1 MATNP
6 IRKEESK
13 WTPKSIF
20 DINLGDIPIPL
31 ESIFSQGGDGVNVD
45 EAKESLETG
54 SSSFFKNFL
63 SNAVNKV
70 AEAFSPDGD
79 KHHIIEEAVTE
90 QIGPTYNAI
99 EEAQKTQKEL
109 ADQVAESMATQ
120 ETILAESQDV
130 LAKAEEAAQSVEGV
144 EDKLEE
150 AQNELLAQGVRFDEE
165 QVRVNRLIQDMIW
178 NQQDITELIDIK
190 AQRTYHWDRAE
201 LEYQPKSKVPGT
213 SGTSLP
219 FAEAP
224 FFKIWM
230 DKRTVFIATTKNWNG
245 QIRVSINWSNGVID
259 DWAPDVSEGG
269 DAFEF
274 YGGGLAINVRSVAVE
289 VQLDNL
295 IRVSNFVDLKAANY
309 DSREGYY
316 PSPSIAPYDVH
327 SEMTRFL
334 GTFDGEYILRL
345 KGPALCNYPVFVR
358 YPAGYEETI
367 DAYMLIPAGVHIP
380 VDDERNR
387 QAWYGAG
394 SKKDPLMF
402 RDDYYRGA
410 GWQDVPEYDMA
421 EDGHVVYIKA

>member
-31 ESIFSQGGDGVNVD
+31 ESIFSQGSDGVNVD

-70 AEAFSPDGD
+70 AEAFSPNGD
-79 KHHIIEEAVTE
+79 KHHIIEEAVNE

-99 EEAQKTQKEL
+99 EEAQKAQKEL
-109 ADQVAESMATQ
+109 ADQVAESVATQ
-120 ETILAESQDV
+120 EAILAESQDV

-144 EDKLEE
+144 EDKLEQ
-150 AQNELLAQGVRFDEE
+150 AQNALLAQGIRFDEE
-165 QVRVNRLIQDMIW
+165 QVRVNRLVQEMIW
-178 NQQDITELIDIK
+178 SQQDITEFINIK
-190 AQRTYHWDRAE
+190 AQRTYHWTRE
-201 LEYQPKSKVPGT
+201 KLEFQPESVVPGT
-213 SGTSLP
+213 SGKSLSS
-219 FAEAP
+219 AETP
-224 FFKIWM
+224 FFKIWV
-230 DKRTVFIATTKNWNG
+230 DKRTVFIATTKNWEG

-259 DWAPDVSEGG
+259 DWAPEVIEGG
-269 DAFEF
+269 GAFEF

-289 VQLDNL
+289 VQLEKL

-309 DSREGYY
+309 DSHEGYY
-316 PSPSIAPYDVH
+316 PSPSIAPYDDH
-327 SEMTRFL
+327 SEMTRFF
-334 GTFDGEYILRL
+334 GTIDGEHILRL

-358 YPAGYEETI
+358 HPAGYEETI
-367 DAYMLIPAGVHIP
+367 DGYTPIPAGVYIP

-394 SKKDPLMF
+394 SEKPPLMF
-402 RDDYYRGA
+402 RDDYFRGA
-410 GWQDVPEYDMA
+410 GGQDAAEYY
-421 EDGHVVYIKA
+421 EDYYVTYIKA